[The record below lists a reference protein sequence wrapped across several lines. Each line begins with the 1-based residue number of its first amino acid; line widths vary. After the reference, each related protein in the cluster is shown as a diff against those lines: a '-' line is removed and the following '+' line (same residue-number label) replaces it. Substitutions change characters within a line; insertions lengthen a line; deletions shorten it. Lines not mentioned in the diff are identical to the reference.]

1 MAEIFDGH
9 RMMQT
14 GTDADVE
21 RFTDGEA
28 LSERVRE
35 WLETPQGTLADIP
48 SWGHNLTQFKH
59 DPQGPDL
66 EVAIEL
72 AIVQKLEQDISD
84 LEVTGVLVEYLDIDV
99 FRLTIRHTFGGTQME
114 MQL

>member
-1 MAEIFDGH
+1 MAEIFDAD

-21 RFTDGEA
+21 RFCDGDA
-28 LSERVRE
+28 LSERIRE
-35 WLETPQGTLADIP
+35 WLETPQGTLADLP
-48 SWGHNLTQFKH
+48 SWGHNLTAFKH
-59 DPQGPDL
+59 EPQGHSL

-72 AIVQKLEQDISD
+72 AIVTKLEQDIED
-84 LEVTGVLVEYLDIDV
+84 LDVTGVLVEYLDIDL
-99 FRLTIRHTFGGTQME
+99 FRLTIKHTFGGTQTE